1 MRYSHRPRAADYWQ
15 VRRLLAMRSACARA
29 VPDGRDIEAK
39 LAQATIAVIQCCSQQ
54 IGQRF
59 AVGVAGESGGVH
71 IQFVD
76 DAMHVRQCGKNIFV
90 DLTPVFGIG
99 CCGCRSC
106 GCVGRVSS
114 DARAARVATDMPL
127 RHKRRR

>member
-1 MRYSHRPRAADYWQ
+1 MRYSHRSRAADYWQ

-76 DAMHVRQCGKNIFV
+76 DAMHVRQCGKIYS
-90 DLTPVFGIG
+90 LI
-99 CCGCRSC
+99 
-106 GCVGRVSS
+106 
-114 DARAARVATDMPL
+114 
-127 RHKRRR
+127 

>member
-1 MRYSHRPRAADYWQ
+1 MACDIRID
-15 VRRLLAMRSACARA
+15 LAQQIICKFGDCLRCARLAACA

-39 LAQATIAVIQCCSQQ
+39 LAQATIAVIQCCSQK

-76 DAMHVRQCGKNIFV
+76 DAM
-90 DLTPVFGIG
+90 
-99 CCGCRSC
+99 RSSM
-106 GCVGRVSS
+106 RKEYI
-114 DARAARVATDMPL
+114 R
-127 RHKRRR
+127 